1 MINAI
6 ETTPTTPQTFADA
19 IGLVLAANNNSLD
32 AVELIEALGLECADH
47 RADLVASC
55 NEAVAMLIDC
65 GVIRYTQGTYSMSME

>member
-32 AVELIEALGLECADH
+32 AVELIEAMGLECADN
-47 RADLVASC
+47 RADLVTAC

-65 GVIRYTQGTYSMSME
+65 GVLRYTHGTYSMSME